1 MGLRQLYFLIGGLMQ
16 RLVHIGKGLSVVLG
30 FIGVKLIFH
39 AFHGIDIHIIGGM
52 HIPEITITQSLAVIV
67 GCLGIATV
75 TSLIST
81 RDK

>member
-1 MGLRQLYFLIGGLMQ
+1 
-16 RLVHIGKGLSVVLG
+16 LG

-39 AFHGIDIHIIGGM
+39 AFHGVNVHEIAGFS
-52 HIPEITITQSLAVIV
+52 IPEITITQSLTVIV
-67 GCLGIATV
+67 ACLGIATA